1 MSVDSHE
8 PGEKETQGR
17 VLDPHHPASPEAG
30 VGTLGSPHGAYEI
43 TTSYR
48 DTYGG
53 NRGTSIDGWRSAS
66 TSPVKAT
73 RTGGD
78 AGQSAPG
85 EAEPGEGA
93 EPVVAPVETT
103 TVRMTGAIMGRVAIA
118 KYNPLE
124 DIAVLTTG
132 QVLRHRDAME
142 SLVGALKAC
151 SLDSSRETSHDQL
164 EGLATSS
171 LIATNGGT
179 HLMTVNLIESSDRE
193 MRDLCAQGLVEMF
206 LREPSALEEVASSRE
221 TVSKLLG
228 MSVREILGGRGSN
241 KLSSASSSAASCAA
255 LASSSHGQLF
265 KMLVE
270 FPSEH
275 VSKSC
280 AEHKIVHKLVE
291 RLGIGGATHGPR
303 ASAAIRDQEAMV
315 VLSMLQTMIDTGNEY
330 YASSFVWNGAL
341 DVVLPMLAS
350 GEDLGKDRRVAIARL
365 VASIC
370 VGRREGRSV
379 VDAWVCTVVA
389 VEGLSLLLADE
400 DIATDVQILVARVLL
415 EISSVRERRQEVL
428 EAMVDY
434 CLPRACEIIID
445 GDDGD
450 DDDDDDD
457 DELVAIAAAIAA
469 NLAKESVVA
478 MEVLIFHAN
487 VLRRVVDVLVGVKSY
502 DAGRGLLQAASA
514 FCLSGNG
521 AMVVAAER

>member
-1 MSVDSHE
+1 MAWAAMTPAIIERPYGWVSDDGWVSDERTTRVARDAPIIYWHRTPAWISHEYAPPRCHSVDSRSPERFRTRQINASRTQGLVRPGREPMSQRRRYVVCVRACVRMQLWRYISLSSKSCSFVIASPSLPISISIYLSFSLIYTVCLAMSVDSHE

-179 HLMTVNLIESSDRE
+179 HLMTVNLIE
-193 MRDLCAQGLVEMF
+193 
-206 LREPSALEEVASSRE
+206 
-221 TVSKLLG
+221 
-228 MSVREILGGRGSN
+228 
-241 KLSSASSSAASCAA
+241 
-255 LASSSHGQLF
+255 
-265 KMLVE
+265 
-270 FPSEH
+270 
-275 VSKSC
+275 
-280 AEHKIVHKLVE
+280 
-291 RLGIGGATHGPR
+291 
-303 ASAAIRDQEAMV
+303 
-315 VLSMLQTMIDTGNEY
+315 
-330 YASSFVWNGAL
+330 
-341 DVVLPMLAS
+341 
-350 GEDLGKDRRVAIARL
+350 
-365 VASIC
+365 
-370 VGRREGRSV
+370 
-379 VDAWVCTVVA
+379 
-389 VEGLSLLLADE
+389 
-400 DIATDVQILVARVLL
+400 
-415 EISSVRERRQEVL
+415 
-428 EAMVDY
+428 
-434 CLPRACEIIID
+434 
-445 GDDGD
+445 
-450 DDDDDDD
+450 
-457 DELVAIAAAIAA
+457 
-469 NLAKESVVA
+469 
-478 MEVLIFHAN
+478 
-487 VLRRVVDVLVGVKSY
+487 
-502 DAGRGLLQAASA
+502 
-514 FCLSGNG
+514 
-521 AMVVAAER
+521 